1 VRVFGVAGPDRIRPS
16 RDRRILEDLVHVP
29 PIPHLTAT
37 DPRLAELIEAEAQR
51 QHDKLRMI
59 PSENYV
65 STAVLEATG
74 TVLTNKYSEG
84 YAGKRY
90 YEGQQLIDP
99 IETLAVDRARALFG
113 VDHAN
118 VQPYSGSPANLA
130 VYLAFASPGDTVMG
144 MALPMGGHLTHGWSV
159 SATGKWFR
167 SVQYGVRRDTGR
179 VDLDEV
185 RDLARRERPKIIFCG
200 GTAIPR
206 TIDFPAF
213 AEIARE
219 VDAVLVADIAHIA
232 GLIAGGAHPSPV
244 GHADVLTTTTHKT
257 LRGPRGAIIMSTA
270 ARATAVDK
278 AVFPGLQGGPHN
290 HTTAGIAV
298 ALHEA
303 AQPSFRAYAA
313 QIAANA
319 RALAAALV
327 ERGFDLVS
335 GGTDNHLILVD
346 LTSKGIAGKPA
357 AQALDRAGI
366 ELNYNTVP
374 YDPRKPF
381 DPSGIRLGTPALTTR
396 GLDEAHMPQ
405 VAAWMDEAV
414 NAAIKED
421 EAQLARIAGEV
432 RDRLAAY
439 PMPGWAPTP

>member
-1 VRVFGVAGPDRIRPS
+1 M
-16 RDRRILEDLVHVP
+16 HVP
-29 PIPHLTAT
+29 PIPNLTAA
-37 DPRLAELIEAEAQR
+37 DPQLAALLEGEAQR

-74 TVLTNKYSEG
+74 SVLTNKYSEG
-84 YAGKRY
+84 YPGRRY
-90 YEGQQLIDP
+90 YEGQQNVDP
-99 IETLAVDRARALFG
+99 VETLAVERAKALFG
-113 VDHAN
+113 VEHAN

-130 VYLAFASPGDTVMG
+130 AYLALADPGDTVMG
-144 MALPMGGHLTHGWSV
+144 MALPMGGHLTHGWPVSV
-159 SATGKWFR
+159 TGKWFR
-167 SVQYGVRRDTGR
+167 SVQYGVGRESGR

-185 RDLARRERPKIIFCG
+185 RELARRERPKLIFCG

-219 VDAVLVADIAHIA
+219 AGAVLVADIAHIA

-244 GHADVLTTTTHKT
+244 GHAGVISTTTHKT
-257 LRGPRGAIIMSTA
+257 LRGPRGAMLMCTA
-270 ARATAVDK
+270 EHAKAIDK

-303 AQPSFRAYAA
+303 AQPSFAAYAA
-313 QIAANA
+313 QVVANA
-319 RALAAALV
+319 QALAAALL

-346 LTSKGIAGKPA
+346 LTGKGIAGKPA

-366 ELNYNTVP
+366 ECNYNTVP

-396 GLDEAHMPQ
+396 GLTEAQMPQ
-405 VAAWMDEAV
+405 VAAWIDEAV
-414 NAAIKED
+414 DAAVKED
-421 EAQLARIAGEV
+421 EPTLDRIASEI
-432 RDRLAAY
+432 RELLSAY
-439 PMPGWAPTP
+439 